1 MAAVLSS
8 LAPTTRRQQHV
19 FDGWGARAG
28 TLTKLLLRLRQLQ
41 GQAPHRMA
49 AEAMLFVAAILR
61 LGESPQM
68 AHPIDADSM
77 DRMVTCLQVQ
87 SLLLHHHA
95 TRSER
100 PER

>member
-1 MAAVLSS
+1 MPIPV
-8 LAPTTRRQQHV
+8 RV
-19 FDGWGARAG
+19 DVWGVRAG

-41 GQAPHRMA
+41 GQTSYRMA

-77 DRMVTCLQVQ
+77 DRMVTCLQAR
-87 SLLLHHHA
+87 SLLLSP
-95 TRSER
+95 TSF
-100 PER
+100 PQFLSPLV

>member
-1 MAAVLSS
+1 MRADV
-8 LAPTTRRQQHV
+8 
-19 FDGWGARAG
+19 WGVRTG

-41 GQAPHRMA
+41 GQTSYRMA

-77 DRMVTCLQVQ
+77 DRMVTCLQAR
-87 SLLLHHHA
+87 SLLLSP
-95 TRSER
+95 TSF
-100 PER
+100 PQFLSPPV